1 MLTAGQQFLLWVAG
15 WPLAAVCAGLIGL
28 RFRRLRQLLMWPA
41 CAYSLLILGYGLF
54 RGGPNECVEN
64 AAATGY
70 TCHPTAAF
78 ADLSL
83 LGVVVIGAV
92 TLLSV
97 APIVAGRAHSR
108 APSFV
113 ATVILVLLILV
124 FTFDLLFWI
133 PAASA
138 VLASA
143 IAGPPDSTSVHK
155 ERGAPDEEPLV

>member
-15 WPLAAVCAGLIGL
+15 WPLVGVCVGVIGL
-28 RFRRLRQLLMWPA
+28 RFRRLRQFLMWPA
-41 CAYSLLILGYGLF
+41 AAYALLILVYGLF

-78 ADLSL
+78 ADLSM

-108 APSFV
+108 APSVV
-113 ATVILVLLILV
+113 AAVILVLLILV

-143 IAGPPDSTSVHK
+143 ITGPPDSALAYK
-155 ERGAPDEEPLV
+155 ERGAPDQEPLV